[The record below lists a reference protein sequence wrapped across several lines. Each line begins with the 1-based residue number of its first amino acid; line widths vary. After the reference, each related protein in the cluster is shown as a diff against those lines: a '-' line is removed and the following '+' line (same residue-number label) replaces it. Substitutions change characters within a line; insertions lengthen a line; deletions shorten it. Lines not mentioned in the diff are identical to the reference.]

1 MLMEIRDTILEAA
14 IKAFNQKGLKFTMD
28 DIARELGMSKKTI
41 YTVFEDKEALSLA
54 AVDYLFDHMKEGE
67 RKILSDA
74 SLSTVEK
81 LRAVLSVMP
90 EGYKDINYEQL
101 YQLKSKYPKIY
112 KHVEHRLETGWES
125 TIELLERGR
134 EEGSIRDVNINIV
147 KMMFEAS
154 WEQFYNRD
162 ILIKN
167 KITYQEALNEVV
179 DIVMTGIVA

>member
-1 MLMEIRDTILEAA
+1 MEIRETILEAA

-41 YTVFEDKEALSLA
+41 YTVFNDKEELLLT
-54 AVDYLFDHMKEGE
+54 AVDYLFDHMKQGE
-67 RKILSDA
+67 KKILDNPA
-74 SLSTVEK
+74 LNTVEK

-90 EGYKDINYEQL
+90 EGYRDINYEQL

-112 KHVEHRLETGWES
+112 KHVEMRLETGWES
-125 TIELLERGR
+125 TIELLERGLK
-134 EEGSIRDVNINIV
+134 EGCIRPVNINIV

-162 ILIKN
+162 ILMKN
-167 KITYQEALNEVV
+167 KISYQDALNEVV